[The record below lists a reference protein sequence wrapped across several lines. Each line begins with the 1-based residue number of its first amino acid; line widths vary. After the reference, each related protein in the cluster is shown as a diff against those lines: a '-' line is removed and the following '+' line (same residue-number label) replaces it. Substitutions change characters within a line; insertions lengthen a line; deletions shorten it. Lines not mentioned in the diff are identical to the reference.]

1 VLGHRSFSLRTSGF
15 QHPAV
20 HKRETDADRLQG
32 DAGNGSGMV
41 SSVLSD
47 EESLRLVD
55 IRAILVGVLKL
66 LAKRTAILS
75 QGMAALRS
83 GYEKF

>member
-1 VLGHRSFSLRTSGF
+1 
-15 QHPAV
+15 
-20 HKRETDADRLQG
+20 
-32 DAGNGSGMV
+32 MV